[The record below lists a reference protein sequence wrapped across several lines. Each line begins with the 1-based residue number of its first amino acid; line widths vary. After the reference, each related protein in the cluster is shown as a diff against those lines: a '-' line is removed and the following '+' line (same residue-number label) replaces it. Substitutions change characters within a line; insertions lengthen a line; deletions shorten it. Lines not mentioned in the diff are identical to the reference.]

1 MGGVKRGLLMPTP
14 KILVVED
21 FEQFRQLIVST
32 LQQRTKQIA
41 EASDGMEALQEAEKQ
56 QPDLVSLDIGL
67 PSLNG
72 IEVARRLR
80 KLAVPPKIVF
90 ISQESS
96 PEVVAEALN
105 LGALGYVHKTRAGS
119 DLLPAIDAALEGR
132 RFVSSGLQIGGA
144 MDAQTQFR
152 HQILFYADDSV
163 LLDGLARFIA
173 SALDAGNPVI
183 AWVDGSHQHSL
194 RGRLREGRVD
204 IDGAIQ
210 RGLFMSSDTAET
222 PDPRRFLEVIKGL
235 RETASRTGKKHPRV
249 ALCGDLASRL
259 WAEGKTDE
267 AIRLEQQS
275 SELARTHDMDIL
287 CAYPLDYGQRNGA
300 FTKIRVEHGAVF
312 T

>member
-1 MGGVKRGLLMPTP
+1 MGVLNGVLLMPTP

-21 FEQFRQLIVST
+21 FERFRRFVVST

-41 EASDGMEALQEAEKQ
+41 EASDGMEALQEAEEQ
-56 QPDLVSLDIGL
+56 HPDLVLLDIGL

-119 DLLPAIDAALEGR
+119 DLQPAIEAALEGR
-132 RFVSSGLQIGGA
+132 RFVSSGLQIGGG
-144 MDAQTQFR
+144 MDGQVQPR
-152 HQILFYADDSV
+152 HEILFYTDDSV

-173 SALDAGNPVI
+173 SALNAGNPAI
-183 AWVDGSHQHSL
+183 AWIDDSHQHSL
-194 RGRLREGRVD
+194 YERLRERRVD

-235 RETASRTGKKHPRV
+235 RETAGKQHPRV

-259 WAEGKTDE
+259 WAEGKMDE

-287 CAYPLDYGQRNGA
+287 CAYPLDCGQRNGA
-300 FTKIRVEHGAVF
+300 FKKIRVEHGAVF